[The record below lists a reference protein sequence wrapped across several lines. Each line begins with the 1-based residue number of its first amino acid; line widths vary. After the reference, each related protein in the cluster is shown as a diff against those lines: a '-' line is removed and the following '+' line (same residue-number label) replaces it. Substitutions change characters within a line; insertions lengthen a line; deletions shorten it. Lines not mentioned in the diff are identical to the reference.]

1 LVPALGRLRR
11 EYHLD
16 QPEQCSKSLSRKEKE
31 NDERRK
37 GEGKKERKGRKKK
50 EEGREENKTKFE
62 LLRFYDFFSLDT
74 ALKTTRL

>member
-16 QPEQCSKSLSRKEKE
+16 QPEQCSKSLPRKEKE

-37 GEGKKERKGRKKK
+37 GEGKKERKGRGRKKEKGGKKK
-50 EEGREENKTKFE
+50 RKGGRKIKQNLNYLGFMI
-62 LLRFYDFFSLDT
+62 FFH
-74 ALKTTRL
+74 